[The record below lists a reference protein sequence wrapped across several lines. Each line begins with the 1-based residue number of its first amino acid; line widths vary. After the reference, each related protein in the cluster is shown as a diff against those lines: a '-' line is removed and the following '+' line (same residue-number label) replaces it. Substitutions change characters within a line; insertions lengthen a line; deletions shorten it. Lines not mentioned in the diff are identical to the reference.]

1 MDMITS
7 TSETRGGEGKSEG
20 KREGL
25 DPDRLLPTSEP
36 ELSIARELYESVKD
50 DPIISPHAHVPVEWY
65 ARDRH
70 FASPTELFI
79 TPDHYVTRLLHACGI
94 PLSALGVG
102 QKHLTSEQARNAFVL
117 MGKYWIA
124 FAGTPMRYWFED
136 SLQRVFGITT
146 PFGPKTAGKI
156 YDQLSEML
164 PLPEYSTRALAL
176 RFNMAAVSTTDDPV
190 ENLDAHDHINRDP
203 KLPYIVMPAF
213 RPDSYLEPARADWP
227 DRARA
232 LGAAAGVD
240 TSTYDGFCEA
250 MRVRR
255 RYFKEHGAVLSDHSH
270 FDIAMQHL
278 SEQKVRKLYAQAYR
292 RIISSDDAVLLRR
305 HLLFDQATFA
315 QEDHLTM
322 TVHPS
327 VYRDYDP
334 RIRAIYGHDAG
345 GDVPARADFT
355 RALKP
360 MLNAYGNNPDFHFVA
375 FTIDETVF
383 SRELAPLAG
392 FYPAMYIGA
401 PWWFLDGPESIDR
414 YFHAVVP
421 YAGFTKL
428 SGFID
433 DTRALCSIPSR
444 HDMNRRVT
452 AGYIAGLVAQHRIS
466 MEDALELIKFEVD
479 TLPRHVFK
487 ISHLKKDIEK

>member
-1 MDMITS
+1 MNES
-7 TSETRGGEGKSEG
+7 ASQVRSETGAGA
-20 KREGL
+20 GL
-25 DPDRLLPTSEP
+25 NPDRLLPTSEP

-50 DPIISPHAHVPVEWY
+50 DPIISPHAHVPAEWY
-65 ARDRH
+65 VKDYH
-70 FASPTELFI
+70 FSTPTELFI
-79 TPDHYVTRLLHACGI
+79 TPDHYVTRLLHSQGI
-94 PLSALGVG
+94 PLSQLGVN
-102 QKHLTSEQARNAFVL
+102 QEHFTNEQARAAFQL
-117 MGKYWIA
+117 MGDHWIA

-136 SLQRVFGITT
+136 SLERVFGITT

-156 YDQLSEML
+156 YDQLNEML
-164 PLPEYSTRALAL
+164 ALPEYSTRALAV
-176 RFNMAAVSTTDDPV
+176 RFNMAAVSTTDDPTEDLSV
-190 ENLDAHDHINRDP
+190 HDQINHDAH
-203 KLPYIVMPAF
+203 LPYIVMPAF
-213 RPDSYLEPARADWP
+213 RPDQYLEPARADWP
-227 DRARA
+227 SRVRA
-232 LGAAAGVD
+232 LGTAAGVD

-250 MRVRR
+250 MRIRR

-270 FDIAMQHL
+270 FDVAMQHL
-278 SEQKVRKLYAQAYR
+278 PENKVRDLYALAYR
-292 RIISSDDAVLLRR
+292 GVITPDDAVLLRR

-334 RIRAIYGHDAG
+334 LTQTYYGHDAG
-345 GDVPARADFT
+345 GDLPARADFT
-355 RALKP
+355 HALKP

-392 FYPAMYIGA
+392 FYPAMYVGA

-444 HDMNRRVT
+444 HDMNRRLT
-452 AGYIAGLVAQHRIS
+452 ASYIAGFVAQHRIGKD
-466 MEDALELIKFEVD
+466 DALELVKYEVD
-479 TLPRHVFK
+479 TLPRHVFQ
-487 ISHLKKDIEK
+487 INHVKK